1 MKPFALLLVAV
12 LAACSSPQTGDGA
25 TAPEVLSV
33 GFATAPSAKT
43 AVASASPISSAPAV
57 ASIER
62 AAGSPP
68 GQAASASASA
78 SATATLP
85 VVPTDRRLVG
95 SWERFSVK
103 LTFNSKGRVRMGI
116 SPTCVGSYFLKGDT
130 VEVKYD
136 PGARGCTWDAPASFT
151 LKEPMLV
158 FPNAEYK
165 RVDKND
171 DASF

>member
-33 GFATAPSAKT
+33 RFPTAPSAQA
-43 AVASASPISSAPAV
+43 AVASASSISSAPAV
-57 ASIER
+57 GSIER
-62 AAGSPP
+62 AAG
-68 GQAASASASA
+68 SASA